1 MESNYCNYSFNV
13 IKIAAVST
21 EQLGNIYIYLHGCVS
36 LLDPLCVCVCVGV
49 CVWGGGCVCVCLCV
63 CVYVCACVCVCAR
76 ARVCDAK
83 SEYQHNTTCV
93 RPKWTK
99 FEKVG

>member
-1 MESNYCNYSFNV
+1 MESNYCNYSLNV

-36 LLDPLCVCVCVGV
+36 LLAPLCVCVCV
-49 CVWGGGCVCVCLCV
+49 CVWVCACVLV
-63 CVYVCACVCVCAR
+63 CVYVCACVCVR
-76 ARVCDAK
+76 ARVCVCDAK